1 MLKGEVISL
10 EQPRILIVDD
20 EKDLCTLIQKA
31 LEREGFTQIVTAHTV
46 KSGLET
52 FDTFSPHIAILDV
65 MLPDGEG
72 YDLCRQ
78 IRNTSNIPI
87 LFLSAKS
94 DEIDK
99 ILGLAIGGDDY
110 ITKPFSPKEVAF
122 RVKAQLRRVSMY
134 DAPTPVDTI
143 VGPFRLNEDG
153 TEIYRDGV
161 RLELTA
167 KEVGLL
173 ACFMRNP
180 NRILSKETLFTQV
193 WGEDFYGSD
202 NTVMVHIRRLREK
215 IELNPSQPVYIKTV
229 KGLGYKFEA

>member
-1 MLKGEVISL
+1 M

-20 EKDLCTLIQKA
+20 EQDLCILIQRA
-31 LEREGFTQIVTAHTV
+31 LEKEGFHEIRIAHTLKDGIDV
-46 KSGLET
+46 FET
-52 FDTFSPHIAILDV
+52 FRPHLAILDV

-72 YDLCRQ
+72 YQLCQQMRAQ
-78 IRNTSNIPI
+78 SNIPI

-94 DEIDK
+94 EEVDK
-99 ILGLAIGGDDY
+99 LLGLAIGGDDY

-122 RVKAQLRRVSMY
+122 RVKAQLRRVSMME
-134 DAPTPVDTI
+134 APMPETTT
-143 VGPFRLNEDG
+143 VGPFQMNEDE
-153 TEIYRDGV
+153 TEVYVNGE

-173 ACFMRNP
+173 ACFLRNP

-193 WGEDFYGSD
+193 WGESFFGSD

-215 IELNPSQPVYIKTV
+215 VEPNPSDPTYIKTV
-229 KGLGYKFEA
+229 KGLGYRLMV

>member
-1 MLKGEVISL
+1 M

-20 EKDLCTLIQKA
+20 EKDLCILIQKA
-31 LEREGFTQIVTAHTV
+31 LEKEGFTHIRSAHTIKDGYEV
-46 KSGLET
+46 FTS
-52 FDTFSPHIAILDV
+52 FQPHVAILDV

-72 YDLCRQ
+72 YELCRQ
-78 IRNTSNIPI
+78 IRTTSNIPI

-94 DEIDK
+94 EEIDK

-122 RVKAQLRRVSMY
+122 RIKAQLRRVSLY
-134 DAPTPVDTI
+134 DAPEARAEITI
-143 VGPFRLNEDG
+143 GPFRLNDDE
-153 TEIYRDGV
+153 TEVYKKGI

-180 NRILSKETLFTQV
+180 NRILSKETLFTSV

-215 IELNPSQPVYIKTV
+215 IEINPSQPTYIKTV
-229 KGLGYKFEA
+229 KGLGYKFQT

>member
-1 MLKGEVISL
+1 M

-20 EKDLCTLIQKA
+20 EQDLCMLIQRA
-31 LEREGFTQIVTAHTV
+31 LEKEGFHEIQTAHTL
-46 KSGLET
+46 KDGLDVFET
-52 FDTFSPHIAILDV
+52 FRPHLAILDV

-72 YDLCRQ
+72 YQLCQQMRTQ
-78 IRNTSNIPI
+78 SNIPI

-94 DEIDK
+94 EEVDK
-99 ILGLAIGGDDY
+99 LLGLAIGGDDY

-122 RVKAQLRRVSMY
+122 RVKAQLRRVSMME
-134 DAPTPVDTI
+134 APIAETTI
-143 VGPFRLNEDG
+143 VGPFQMNEDE
-153 TEIYRDGV
+153 TEVYVNGE

-173 ACFMRNP
+173 ACFLRNP

-193 WGEDFYGSD
+193 WGESFFGSD

-215 IELNPSQPVYIKTV
+215 IEPNPSEPTYIKTV
-229 KGLGYKFEA
+229 KGLGYRLTV